1 MGEDRSKNANPFG
14 VGFLPKR
21 SSEETRGRSIDPGN
35 GFPSPKNSVHF
46 RVTGAGEEQDV
57 SVSTKTFSLLGLSV
71 CNVRLI
77 SDVQQPQESSPPAVP
92 FSSSLYWESTVP
104 PTSTKALHTHT
115 ITMCHMAYSRTAFFL
130 KSRGITATNY
140 CLIKLHPALLSCLL
154 WYLTAGKSVRTGH
167 AAM

>member
-115 ITMCHMAYSRTAFFL
+115 QSQCAIWLIPGQHFFWKAEESQPL
-130 KSRGITATNY
+130 TIVWSSFI
-140 CLIKLHPALLSCLL
+140 LPSCPVF
-154 WYLTAGKSVRTGH
+154 YGT
-167 AAM
+167 